1 MLRLLALTGLS
12 LVVGCATSPARSTAP
27 RPEQAAP
34 VTSTNL
40 YIRIPDAIGAFKLTE
55 RATIRGIPTD
65 SIFRFRDG
73 SATILSLIIYEVPSD
88 VKVGD
93 DPQKWTQ
100 REGEKFRAVQEIRQN
115 RGQISAFQV
124 AFSDT
129 ARIAGAQQI
138 LEHSIA
144 VPTRMPNGA
153 VAVEMQFLYLIGG
166 KFIKVRGTIPEQ
178 GWEQTQVPAF
188 ARELALRLAGAT

>member
-1 MLRLLALTGLS
+1 MLRLSALIGLS
-12 LVVGCATSPARSTAP
+12 VGVGCATSPAPYTAP

-34 VTSTNL
+34 VTFTNL
-40 YIRIPDAIGAFKLTE
+40 YTRIPDAIGAFKLTE

-73 SATILSLIIYEVPSD
+73 SPTILSLIIYEVPSD

-100 REGEKFRAVQEIRQN
+100 REGEKFRTVQEIRQS